1 MLLVSRL
8 SKLTGFL
15 VLLFGL
21 FLATPLSHATQVAE
35 LTEDYRAGLV
45 LFLDKYLTDKRF
57 TR

>member
-1 MLLVSRL
+1 MHLANRL
-8 SKLTGFL
+8 SKPTGFP

-21 FLATPLSHATQVAE
+21 FLAASLSHATQVAE

-45 LFLDKYLTDKRF
+45 LFLDKYLTDKRC